1 MNKTPCYYC
10 KDANVITARCW
21 APHHTYTENKLTKE
35 AKKNKWKQKDNYS
48 QWNATIFSSILF
60 LYLNLLWETTL
71 LFDLLWSIWI
81 FGCHI
86 FCKHSVTSVHTFCY
100 LFGSINQ
107 YMCIN
112 TRNYIFFYFL
122 LVFRKRLYNSI
133 EQKLNLAFSTFY
145 STFTESAA
153 IYLMYSFLR
162 YFCSLYSQLNHWCEC
177 VYVSLFFFIL

>member
-1 MNKTPCYYC
+1 MLLLQRCQCYYS
-10 KDANVITARCW
+10 TLLGST
-21 APHHTYTENKLTKE
+21 PHLHRKQINKRS
-35 AKKNKWKQKDNYS
+35 KKKNNKWKQKDNYS

-153 IYLMYSFLR
+153 IYLMYSFLLFLR